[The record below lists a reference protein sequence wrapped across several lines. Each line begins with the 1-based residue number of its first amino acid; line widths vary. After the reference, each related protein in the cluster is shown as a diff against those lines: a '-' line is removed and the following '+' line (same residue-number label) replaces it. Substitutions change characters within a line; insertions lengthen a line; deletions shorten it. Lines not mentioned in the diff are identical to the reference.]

1 MNKEG
6 YISTFIPLLSAG
18 FVMPGTSKHVCMSVL
33 HAAILQLHLYD
44 GGSRKKEG
52 SPHIYPFV
60 YWLKQDVQGVSSP
73 LLDLSTVLYFGFIFS
88 LPCSSRF

>member
-1 MNKEG
+1 
-6 YISTFIPLLSAG
+6 
-18 FVMPGTSKHVCMSVL
+18 MSVL

-88 LPCSSRF
+88 LPCSSRFWWIIDVAYNALNIVSYEISNETIN